1 MAIHITKYKTGVD
14 LPPLTTSLNHLSGE
28 NSLTF
33 PYKSGDSQDT
43 FSSIS
48 GVHLLLVNGGN
59 LILTDDTDTFSVSF
73 GSSNITITWHSRTL
87 SLADIDDVVFVFN
100 AFAKPTSGITRL
112 KYVATS
118 GQTVFSGNDANGT
131 ALSIRDSSLQVFK
144 NDNFLEDTDFT
155 LDTTNNRVTLS
166 APNAAS
172 TGDIISIFIFSSVT
186 DQTALNN
193 SVTSASSSA
202 TSASNDKTTAQ
213 RWASN
218 AVNTTVIDANTS
230 VDSNEYSAKAYA
242 IGDNQAGGSAK
253 EWAIGGSGNVSNVV
267 EGSNYS
273 AKYYATQGNVAAV
286 AAKLTEIT
294 NVSNNQTNID
304 AVSGNATNINA
315 VAGVVSN
322 NALQTVATNIAKV
335 QTAADDLNE
344 TTSEID
350 TVAGAI
356 TNIDNVGNN
365 IANVNLT
372 GGSIAN
378 VNLTGGSIANVNL
391 AGANISSINTTANNI
406 SAVTSV
412 SNNMT
417 ALTSAFNVVNAFNNI
432 YLGSQSSAP
441 SQDPDGSALD
451 AGDLYFDSNTNQLKV
466 YGASGWQNAGS
477 SVNGTS
483 ERFHY
488 DITGTPNSVSGSD
501 ANGNTLT
508 YDAGF
513 ADVYVNGI
521 RMSPQD
527 ITITSGNSVVF
538 ASALTNLD
546 EVDIVTFGTFSVT
559 TLNASNLNS
568 GTVPI
573 ARLGSGTKN
582 NTTFL
587 RGDNTFA
594 TIDLSTL
601 SPIAGS
607 SSIVTTGALNSG
619 SISSGFGNIDNGT
632 STLTTGNSDI
642 NGTLNVQGE
651 TTLQTHLN
659 MGDNDKIKL
668 GASGDLEVYHDGNDS
683 NIADVGTG
691 TLLLKTDGTG
701 IYLQK
706 GSSETLAQFKTD
718 AEVNLYHNNSK
729 KFETTSTGVAVTGSS
744 TLDDILLTTVAL
756 PGAGVPSIALRN
768 TDNNIYH
775 QSGSGN
781 SIIFIDSS
789 QNTMYNISSNTHIF
803 NISNSERMRITS
815 TGALCIGTSVP
826 DGGSGD
832 GELVVEFSSN
842 SENAIKTRDID
853 SGNGGTHHQFLSGSS
868 VVGTIKTTTSSTSYN
883 TSSDHRLKENV
894 TADWDATIRLK
905 KLKPCRFNFISDE
918 TNTLVDGFLAHE
930 AQAVVPECVTGTHNE
945 VDADGKAVMQG
956 IDQSKLV
963 PLLVKTIQ
971 ELEAR
976 ITALEGA

>member
-1 MAIHITKYKTGVD
+1 MTILISKYKTGID

-33 PYKSGDSQDT
+33 PYKSGDNQAT
-43 FSSIS
+43 FNTTS

-73 GSSNITITWHSRTL
+73 GSSNITITWHSRTS

-131 ALSIRDSSLQVFK
+131 ALTLVDSSLQVFK

-155 LDTTNNRVTLS
+155 VDTTNNRLELT

-186 DQTALNN
+186 DQTALTN

-202 TSASNDKTTAQ
+202 TTAGNHSTTAQ
-213 RWASN
+213 RWAIN
-218 AVNTTVIDANTS
+218 AVNTSVVDVNTG

-242 IGDNQAGGSAK
+242 IGDNQLGGSAK

-273 AKYYATQGNVAAV
+273 AKFYATQGNVAAV

-304 AVSGNATNINA
+304 VVSGNTTNINA

-350 TVAGAI
+350 TVANAI
-356 TNIDNVGNN
+356 TNVNAVGND
-365 IANVNLT
+365 IANVNSLANVLAGST
-372 GGSIAN
+372 TYVVTVANVGGSNVFVIDGVNTPVLALQRGNTYVFDQSDNTNSNHPLAFKDASGNSYTTGVTVNNSAGSSGATVTFVVASNAPASLRYYCTVHGNAMGNTISTSTSNLNVVVSNIAD
-378 VNLTGGSIANVNL
+378 INL
-391 AGANISSINTTANNI
+391 AGSNISSINTTANNI
-406 SAVTSV
+406 SAITSV

-417 ALTSAFNVVNAFNNI
+417 ALTSATSVVDAFNNI
-432 YLGSQSSAP
+432 YLGPQSSAP
-441 SQDPDGSALD
+441 TQDPDGSALD
-451 AGDLYFDSNTNQLKV
+451 AGDLYFDSTTNQLKV
-466 YGASGWQNAGS
+466 YGSGGWQNAGS

-488 DITGTPNSVSGSD
+488 DITGTPSSVSGSD

-538 ASALTNLD
+538 ADALTNGS
-546 EVDIVTFGTFSVT
+546 EVDIVTFGTFSVSS
-559 TLNASNLNS
+559 LNASNLLS

-573 ARLGSGTKN
+573 ARIGSGTKNNTTFLRGDNTFQVIDLTALSASNLTSGTVPDARFPSTLPAISGANLTNLDASDLASGTIPIARIGSGTKN

-594 TIDLSTL
+594 T
-601 SPIAGS
+601 
-607 SSIVTTGALNSG
+607 VT
-619 SISSGFGNIDNGT
+619 IPPGT
-632 STLTTGNSDI
+632 TI
-642 NGTLNVQGE
+642 NN
-651 TTLQTHLN
+651 N
-659 MGDNDKIKL
+659 ANNKI
-668 GASGDLEVYHDGNDS
+668 
-683 NIADVGTG
+683 I
-691 TLLLKTDGTG
+691 
-701 IYLQK
+701 
-706 GSSETLAQFKTD
+706 
-718 AEVNLYHNNSK
+718 
-729 KFETTSTGVAVTGSS
+729 TGS
-744 TLDDILLTTVAL
+744 
-756 PGAGVPSIALRN
+756 
-768 TDNNIYH
+768 
-775 QSGSGN
+775 
-781 SIIFIDSS
+781 
-789 QNTMYNISSNTHIF
+789 
-803 NISNSERMRITS
+803 
-815 TGALCIGTSVP
+815 GT
-826 DGGSGD
+826 
-832 GELVVEFSSN
+832 
-842 SENAIKTRDID
+842 A
-853 SGNGGTHHQFLSGSS
+853 
-868 VVGTIKTTTSSTSYN
+868 
-883 TSSDHRLKENV
+883 
-894 TADWDATIRLK
+894 
-905 KLKPCRFNFISDE
+905 
-918 TNTLVDGFLAHE
+918 NTLE
-930 AQAVVPECVTGTHNE
+930 A
-945 VDADGKAVMQG
+945 
-956 IDQSKLV
+956 
-963 PLLVKTIQ
+963 
-971 ELEAR
+971 
-976 ITALEGA
+976 